1 YQETTQNEIVQSS
14 IPVSAGF
21 TSQVLNVA
29 EMRNRGVELLLST
42 RPFDTGDFSWDLDF
56 NFAKNN
62 NEILGLAPGI
72 TSLNVGEESRT
83 QNARITAEVGE
94 AYGTIRGYA

>member
-1 YQETTQNEIVQSS
+1 EPSKNVGAEVGLDLRVLGNRLGIDFTLYQETTQNEIVQSS

-72 TSLNVGEESRT
+72 TSL
-83 QNARITAEVGE
+83 
-94 AYGTIRGYA
+94 